1 MYCGWEKGQI
11 RGSETSRRLFSFWQE
26 TMGPDLGGMGKSESA
41 RTKSSQKAVIGD
53 LKNIDGRRKSRIQ
66 DEN

>member
-1 MYCGWEKGQI
+1 
-11 RGSETSRRLFSFWQE
+11 
-26 TMGPDLGGMGKSESA
+26 MGPDVGGMGKSESV